1 MRNRLSV
8 IHIFALSVALAG
20 LSSRAYAQASP
31 APAAPAAAAPS
42 APVTAD
48 GESPGTQVQVKEL
61 KRVGG
66 DSLMLELVIV
76 NNSDSAYD
84 LSALT
89 GSQYRSADGIYLV
102 DITGKKKYEVVR
114 DSNKSCL
121 CSLNLMSLSAK
132 SSANVWAKFPA
143 PPDSVQK
150 IGIVVPKFMPMDDVP
165 ISTVKAGQK
174 VHQ

>member
-8 IHIFALSVALAG
+8 LYIFALSVAMAG
-20 LSSRAYAQASP
+20 LGSRAYAQGSP
-31 APAAPAAAAPS
+31 APAAAPTAASP

-66 DSLMLELVIV
+66 DSLMLELVLI

-84 LSALT
+84 LNALT

-102 DITGKKKYEVVR
+102 DVTGKKKYEVVR

-121 CSLNLMSLSAK
+121 CSQNVGSVSAK

-150 IGIVVPKFMPMDDVP
+150 IGVVVPHFMPMDDVP
-165 ISTVKAGQK
+165 ISPQ
-174 VHQ
+174 

>member
-1 MRNRLSV
+1 LVS
-8 IHIFALSVALAG
+8 SVALAG

-31 APAAPAAAAPS
+31 APAAPAAPS

-76 NNSDSAYD
+76 NNSDSDYD

-114 DSNKSCL
+114 DSDKNCL
-121 CSLNLMSLSAK
+121 CSRNLFSISAK
-132 SSANVWAKFPA
+132 SSANIWAKFPT

-165 ISTVKAGQK
+165 ISPQ
-174 VHQ
+174 